1 MFVTASLEYLL
12 PAKKHGAAANL
23 CTDLEQQ
30 RAIRKMT
37 RDEEDEGRDDVIS
50 NAEDDHLI
58 VAVKFEIMMLIQ
70 MMTTLHAMMTS

>member
-1 MFVTASLEYLL
+1 MFVTASPGYLL
-12 PAKKHGAAANL
+12 PAKKHGAVANL

-58 VAVKFEIMMLIQ
+58 VAVKFDIMMLIQ
-70 MMTTLHAMMTS
+70 MMTTLHVMMTS